1 VFNKLT
7 RYSLLV
13 KEG

>member
-1 VFNKLT
+1 MNNSKT

-13 KEG
+13 